1 MEIGIII
8 LVVIGGWIL
17 FKIVI
22 PGIQQTR
29 EQMKDIGEAGKYVKS
44 DHPIVRDAV
53 ARNRFKHCVNKYKKK
68 GYSEAEAEQLAEQE
82 FAKNPNYFDPY

>member
-29 EQMKDIGEAGKYVKS
+29 EQMQDIGDAAKYVKS

-53 ARNRFKHCVNKYKKK
+53 AKNRFKHCVNKYMKK
-68 GYSEAEAEQLAEQE
+68 GYSKEEAVHLAEQE
-82 FAKNPNYFDPY
+82 FANNPDYLEP